1 MTMNSWGSTE
11 LSAWAP
17 PLRMF
22 IMGTGRIVADVSV
35 EYFERYLYSGWPEAA
50 AAARAAAMETAR
62 MALAPKLDLLGV
74 PSAFLLRR
82 PRAPRPWKQRGW
94 RWHRNWICSAC
105 HRLPSCADRAR
116 ADRWRRDQ

>member
-1 MTMNSWGSTE
+1 MTINSCGSTE

-22 IMGTGRIVADVSV
+22 IMGTGKTAADLSL

-62 MALAPKLDLLGV
+62 MALAPKLDLFGV
-74 PSAFLLRR
+74 PSASIMRWSSPRWSLASR
-82 PRAPRPWKQRGW
+82 PMAALE
-94 RWHRNWICSAC
+94 ISA
-105 HRLPSCADRAR
+105 LT
-116 ADRWRRDQ
+116 